1 MDQQQTSNPARGGR
15 RILSCGVIVLRA
27 SAGGSGGN
35 WEYLLLRAFNYWD
48 FPKGMREPGEH
59 PLSTALREVREE
71 TTIDSLDFRWGEV
84 FRETPPYNHGCK
96 VARYYLAV
104 APADATVDLPVSPEL
119 GRPEPSEFRWV
130 TRREA
135 WSLLTPRV
143 RAILRWSDT
152 ILSRPPRQDAPA
164 PLPSPAD

>member
-1 MDQQQTSNPARGGR
+1 MDQPNAQAPARGR
-15 RILSCGVIVLRA
+15 RILSCGVVLLRPA
-27 SAGGSGGN
+27 AGN
-35 WEYLLLRAFNYWD
+35 AWEYLLLRAFNYWD

-59 PLSTALREVREE
+59 PLKAALREVREE
-71 TTIDSLDFRWGEV
+71 TTIEQLDFRWGEV

-104 APADATVDLPVSPEL
+104 VAADATVDLPISPEL
-119 GRPEPSEFRWV
+119 GRPEHSEYRWV
-130 TRREA
+130 SRREA

-152 ILSRPPRQDAPA
+152 IIGRPQSPAPA
-164 PLPSPAD
+164 PAAD